1 MKFVGYISG
10 LLSFFK
16 DQRIIKNVEQ
26 LLLKIIENKTV
37 RILR

>member
-16 DQRIIKNVEQ
+16 DQRIIRNVEQ
-26 LLLKIIENKTV
+26 LLLKISCF
-37 RILR
+37 